1 MGGLTLNF
9 RRLIHEGFETGD
21 MQAQLLANWR
31 QSNLSCASRINPHF
45 PLRACRVRFFYTA
58 ASRRRRQRPQ
68 TQLALRQSAT
78 IKPPDPMGQLSA
90 IAALL
95 TSVFMLIAGNSLVNT
110 LIATRAKL
118 EAFPQLALGL
128 LASAYFVGMLAG
140 TLAAPA
146 LVRRAGFVRAFT
158 ASVAVAMVVTIA
170 CPLVVFPS
178 AWILLRGVLGFAF
191 AVLYG
196 VIEAWVQSRATNKT
210 RGGVYGF
217 YQIVHFAG
225 ATVGQQLIQI
235 DFITSFTLFSVASI
249 LTALAIIP
257 LAMTR
262 SEPPGTP
269 RSVRLRIGWLIGV
282 SPVGATTALAVG
294 SANGALWFLA
304 PIFALGPTQSPQ
316 RVATFMTAIVL
327 GSAVGV
333 LPIGRIS
340 DKSDRRLVIVACAA
354 IGAAV
359 EIALWLYATP
369 PDFALIIFGFILGF
383 VTLPLYMLAASQT
396 NDRSG
401 PEHVIEVSS
410 GLLFLYCSGAIFSPY
425 LASWLMGRFGD
436 STLFAQNAT
445 IHLALAAFTLWRMS
459 IRAPPPV
466 ATLREDEATKPA
478 TGFP

>member
-1 MGGLTLNF
+1 
-9 RRLIHEGFETGD
+9 
-21 MQAQLLANWR
+21 
-31 QSNLSCASRINPHF
+31 
-45 PLRACRVRFFYTA
+45 
-58 ASRRRRQRPQ
+58 
-68 TQLALRQSAT
+68 
-78 IKPPDPMGQLSA
+78 MGQLSA

-95 TSVFMLIAGNSLVNT
+95 SSVFLLIAGNSLVNT
-110 LIATRAKL
+110 LVATRAKL
-118 EAFPQLALGL
+118 EAFPQLALAL

-140 TLAAPA
+140 TMAAPA

-158 ASVAVAMVVTIA
+158 ASVAIAMAVTIA
-170 CPLVVFPS
+170 CPLLVFPA
-178 AWILLRGVLGFAF
+178 AWILLRGILGFAF

-196 VIEAWVQSRATNKT
+196 VIEGWVQSRATNKT

-225 ATVGQQLIQI
+225 ATLGQQLIQI

-257 LAMTR
+257 LALTR
-262 SEPPGTP
+262 SEPPGAAS
-269 RSVRLRIGWLIGV
+269 SVRLRIGWLIGV
-282 SPVGATTALAVG
+282 SPVGAATALAVG

-304 PIFALGPTQSPQ
+304 PIFALGPAQSPQ
-316 RVATFMTAIVL
+316 RVAAFMTAIVL

-340 DKSDRRLVIVACAA
+340 DKLDRRLVIVVCAC
-354 IGAAV
+354 IGVSV
-359 EIALWLYATP
+359 ELMLWLYGAP
-369 PDFALIIFGFILGF
+369 PEWLLITLGFILGF

-401 PEHVIEVSS
+401 PDHAVEVSS

-436 STLFAQNAT
+436 STLFAQNAA
-445 IHLALAAFTLWRMS
+445 IHLGLAAFTLWRMS
-459 IRAPPPV
+459 IRSPAPVP
-466 ATLREDEATKPA
+466 TLREDKATKPA